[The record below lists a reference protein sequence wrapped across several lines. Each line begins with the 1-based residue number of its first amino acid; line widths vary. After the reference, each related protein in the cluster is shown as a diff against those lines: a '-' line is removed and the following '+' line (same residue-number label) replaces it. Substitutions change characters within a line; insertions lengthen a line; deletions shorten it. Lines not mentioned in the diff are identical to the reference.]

1 MSDLNISIHKNL
13 IFGINHCRIVTK
25 NNYLLLLGLLAVSG
39 QVFAESSIWYKDN
52 DPLETKVFSLPKLP
66 DGYREPNSP
75 CADIDLSKPLNL
87 ADVADASLCNN
98 PQTREVWA
106 SARVQA
112 AQLGVAKSAYLPS
125 LNNNVSGNLGVAI
138 PESDTRSNPTVNLSN
153 SLAANYL
160 LYDFGNRA
168 ANLENARQLLVSA
181 SASQSSTVQNILLQA
196 TVAFYQVQANIAALD
211 AAIEAERASQ
221 ESFKAADAR
230 YKAGVSTPADKL
242 QAQTAYAQLTLTRI
256 TSEGSLQNAYGNLA
270 NVMGLPANQKL
281 SIVVG
286 SSNAPA
292 TILEDVNG
300 LVHGASIGGLMTT
313 IVFARWHRIS
323 FWKLVDVVAPS
334 LILGQAIGRWG
345 NFFNSEAFGAP
356 TNLPWKLY
364 IPIQQRP
371 PGFESFEYFH
381 PTFLYESLW
390 NLSVLCLLLTL
401 FARATKP
408 NSQIKDGTIFLVYL
422 VTYSIGRFWIEGL
435 RTDSL
440 MLLNLLR
447 IAQVISLAGILVG
460 GMGLIWLYWL
470 KRPLP
475 DVNTTRRSTT
485 EI

>member
-1 MSDLNISIHKNL
+1 MSNVSLYLSDSLLTFLFTSPGSI
-13 IFGINHCRIVTK
+13 IFQVGFLTFK
-25 NNYLLLLGLLAVSG
+25 WYGLL
-39 QVFAESSIWYKDN
+39 I
-52 DPLETKVFSLPKLP
+52 
-66 DGYREPNSP
+66 
-75 CADIDLSKPLNL
+75 
-87 ADVADASLCNN
+87 
-98 PQTREVWA
+98 A
-106 SARVQA
+106 SAVII
-112 AQLGVAKSAYLPS
+112 G
-125 LNNNVSGNLGVAI
+125 
-138 PESDTRSNPTVNLSN
+138 VNLSQYLAKQRDIDP
-153 SLAANYL
+153 SL
-160 LYDFGNRA
+160 
-168 ANLENARQLLVSA
+168 
-181 SASQSSTVQNILLQA
+181 I
-196 TVAFYQVQANIAALD
+196 
-211 AAIEAERASQ
+211 
-221 ESFKAADAR
+221 
-230 YKAGVSTPADKL
+230 
-242 QAQTAYAQLTLTRI
+242 
-256 TSEGSLQNAYGNLA
+256 
-270 NVMGLPANQKL
+270 QKL
-281 SIVVG
+281 TIWLVVTAIPCARLYYVIFEWSEYARNPG
-286 SSNAPA
+286 D
-292 TILEDVNG
+292 ILAIWKG
-300 LVHGASIGGLMTT
+300 GIAIHGAIIGGLVTI

-371 PGFESFEYFH
+371 PGFEGFEYFH

-390 NLSVLCLLLTL
+390 NFSVLCLLLTL
-401 FARATKP
+401 FARAAKP

-447 IAQVISLAGILVG
+447 IAQVISLAGIVVG